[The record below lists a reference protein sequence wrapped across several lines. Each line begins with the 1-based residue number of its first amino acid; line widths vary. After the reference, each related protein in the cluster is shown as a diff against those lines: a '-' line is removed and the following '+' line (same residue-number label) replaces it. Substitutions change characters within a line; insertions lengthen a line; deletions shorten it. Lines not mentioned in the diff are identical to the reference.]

1 MSVISAGNTTTT
13 TLTQTGDTTGN
24 LVFTTGGSNTVA
36 LTLNNAQVATFAN
49 SPKVGSGTVL
59 SSVTA
64 PATNPATGTP
74 SSSNYLRGDGTWAS
88 LQTAVAW
95 AQFLGGTGSPLTI
108 NGSYNVSSITRT
120 NVGKYVV
127 NFTNNLTS
135 NTYAVV
141 ASSAITQSQG
151 IFAVPFYTAAGTI
164 SAPTVASFPL
174 LYLGTNGA
182 PFDVDYGNFA
192 VFV

>member
-36 LTLNNAQVATFAN
+36 LTLTNAQIANFAN
-49 SPKVGSGTVL
+49 APQVNGSPMY
-59 SSVTA
+59 TA
-64 PATNPATGTP
+64 K
-74 SSSNYLRGDGTWAS
+74 
-88 LQTAVAW
+88 AW

-141 ASSAITQSQG
+141 ASSSITQSQG